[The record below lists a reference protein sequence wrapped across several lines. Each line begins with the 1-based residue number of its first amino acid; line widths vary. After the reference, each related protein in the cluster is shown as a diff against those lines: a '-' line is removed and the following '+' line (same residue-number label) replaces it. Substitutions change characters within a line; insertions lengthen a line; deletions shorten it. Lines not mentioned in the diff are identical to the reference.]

1 MDNQR
6 SLAWDSPIAPTR
18 STSMSHYRTISS
30 QRAFCITL
38 YDDIPCRYAAKEAKL
53 KEEEANEALDP
64 GPKLDLAFK
73 EGQTIKINIGN
84 KSGGTSR
91 PRPAASAG
99 GPVPL
104 LPPPP
109 GSARSQ

>member
-1 MDNQR
+1 M
-6 SLAWDSPIAPTR
+6 
-18 STSMSHYRTISS
+18 
-30 QRAFCITL
+30 FCITV
-38 YDDIPCRYAAKEAKL
+38 DEDFSSNRYAAKEAQL
-53 KEEEANEALDP
+53 KEEEANAALEP

-73 EGQTIKINIGN
+73 EGQTITINIGN

-91 PRPAASAG
+91 PRPAATAG

-109 GSARSQ
+109 GSARSK